1 MVVFGASGDLCT
13 RKLLPALRALA
24 SRAELPGGFSLV
36 GVARTVFDDDQFRSF
51 ARSRSAAGR
60 APALR
65 PVGLLRQLARMYAE
79 ELDPRSRGHVGNY
92 PPRLMHLALINA
104 VMHVIRPER
113 TLAANVPGMNA

>member
-24 SRAELPGGFSLV
+24 RRGELPGGFSLV

-60 APALR
+60 TRRRCDRLVPSASS
-65 PVGLLRQLARMYAE
+65 LARTR
-79 ELDPRSRGHVGNY
+79 RSS
-92 PPRLMHLALINA
+92 I
-104 VMHVIRPER
+104 
-113 TLAANVPGMNA
+113 PGRAGTWATARRA